1 MATTFPVS
9 TYPLEEATR
18 MEDDDPV
25 MLDVLDDG
33 EMRLRVLGTSS
44 YQRIRCSFTPMTPQ
58 QKDTF
63 AAYIRTNR
71 AVEFDLTTDSTSPTI
86 LYRGYIVP
94 ATARYNPR
102 SGYYSV
108 TMDFRGKVV

>member
-33 EMRLRVLGTSS
+33 EMRMRVLGNSS
-44 YQRIRCSFTPMTPQ
+44 FHRVRLAFTPMTPQ

-63 AAYIRTNR
+63 ATYIRTNR
-71 AVEFDLTTDSTSPTI
+71 ATEFDLTTDSTSPAI

-94 ATARYNPR
+94 SSTRYNPDN
-102 SGYYSV
+102 GYYRV